1 MTCDLILVNSEGVPF
16 PRSGIKIV
24 NCTAH
29 DISIRGESD
38 EVILTI
44 EPSGRAA
51 RCEMKVD
58 HLGDFHRV
66 SGDGYSLSEACI
78 PLFGVGQT
86 NGSVTRDLP
95 VPKEGVMY
103 IVSKIVAMANPHRE
117 DLLMIWDTVRDDSG
131 KVLGCRGLSLPSA
144 VGS

>member
-1 MTCDLILVNSEGVPF
+1 MTCEFIFANSKDIPF
-16 PRSGIKIV
+16 PRGGIKIV

-29 DISIRGESD
+29 PISIWGESD

-44 EPSGRAA
+44 EPSGNAA

-58 HLGDFHRV
+58 HLGDFHQIP
-66 SGDGYSLSEACI
+66 DGCSLSEACI
-78 PLFGVGQT
+78 PLFGVEQT

-95 VPKEGVMY
+95 VPEEGVMY
-103 IVSKIVAMANPHRE
+103 VVSKIVAMANPHRE

-131 KVLGCRGLSLPSA
+131 KVLGCRGLSLASTVRA
-144 VGS
+144 